1 MVFIIQLLLC
11 NKVKYIFEVKG
22 PCPCC
27 VLRVLRCV
35 ACCDLCSHEFV
46 IDYHSRVSV
55 MVCILGLREG
65 RERGRTY
72 HAGLRHSC
80 VVAVEWVTPLPS
92 SSFFIISIIID
103 FEAGMILRFPPLPS
117 PLLTPSYI
125 VLHIVLMFVIILFQ
139 LPCLHVV
146 DKMENIN

>member
-1 MVFIIQLLLC
+1 MYTWI
-11 NKVKYIFEVKG
+11 ERRKG
-22 PCPCC
+22 AC
-27 VLRVLRCV
+27 VTL
-35 ACCDLCSHEFV
+35 
-46 IDYHSRVSV
+46 
-55 MVCILGLREG
+55 
-65 RERGRTY
+65 
-72 HAGLRHSC
+72 
-80 VVAVEWVTPLPS
+80 VVVVELTPLPS
-92 SSFFIISIIID
+92 SSFFIITD